1 MEMKFSKEQHEYLM
15 QQLKKMEDKKEVKV
29 PHLDEKTKITLGLV
43 GN

>member
-15 QQLKKMEDKKEVKV
+15 QQLKKMEEGKKIKA
-29 PHLDEKTKITLGLV
+29 PHLDEKTKIALGLV